1 MPGPLPVSGASAAD
15 VPVSDVP
22 VSGASAA
29 DVPVSDVP
37 VSDVPVVTVVG
48 LGPGRPGLVTSEA
61 LEALRSAKARW
72 LRTTRHP
79 SASLVEGTRS
89 FDYLYD
95 SAASLEE
102 VYEGIVQALVVSAAS
117 EGGVVYAVPGSP
129 SVAERSVELL
139 RADPRVRTEVLPG
152 VSFADLAFE
161 RLGVDPLAVGVTIVD
176 GQRFALDSAGR
187 SGPLLVGQCD
197 SAHVL
202 SEVKLAI
209 AGALEGMV
217 QGGPPPEVVVLQRLG
232 LADEAV
238 FTVPWDE
245 LDRSVD
251 PDHLTSIWVPE
262 LGAPFASE
270 FVRLEELGR
279 TLRERCPWDRQQ
291 THDSLTRYLLE
302 EAYETLEAIEELGPD
317 GTGYEH
323 LEEELGDV
331 LFQVVAHSVIAAEEG
346 QFALGDV
353 ARRVHDKLVRRHPHV
368 FGEVVANSAE
378 DVSRNWEQIK
388 RRERAERGW
397 SEAGAGEAGAGEAGA
412 GEAGAGEA
420 GAGEAG
426 AGEAGAGKAG
436 FGEAGAGGRMGEYPS
451 LMDGL
456 PRNLPALLYAHKV
469 QGRAASAGFDWEGVE
484 GALAKVDEELAELQ
498 EALEGGAGKAAQREE
513 LGDLLF
519 AAVNLARKLDV
530 DPEAALREAAAKFR
544 RRFRAVEELAH
555 QRGDDLSE
563 LGLEGLDRLWDE
575 VKATEAG

>member
-1 MPGPLPVSGASAAD
+1 LPGPL
-15 VPVSDVP
+15 P

-412 GEAGAGEA
+412 GEAGAGKA